1 MIYKRGDSMAGTQ
14 FTGGK
19 CKGTGQAKAMLRH
32 DDKEMREVSEHSNAD
47 IDKTKT
53 KQNFSIKGLSY
64 EEKCKFYDER
74 IRALDNSTN
83 TNKRK
88 DRVTMQSM
96 IVYVPIGLSD
106 ADVVKWCHRAS
117 EILEKKYGAE
127 NHIDSDVHL
136 DERHMYY
143 DPEQDAEVMSRVHM
157 HCNYIP
163 EVNGKLNGKA
173 FSSRRNI
180 MDVNRQL
187 DIMSKIEFNVSY
199 MTGKGKHPSKSVE
212 VLKNASNGSYAK
224 VREEAEVL
232 LEANQKWSENLKASE
247 EALKTQVINNMRS
260 KREMQEREEA
270 LKAFESDL
278 QAFREDLQQ
287 QVDNFTL
294 EREKWLKT
302 KNTALEDEKKQ
313 LREQYEMYCN
323 TLQQKLSLEYRRSS
337 GRPLPQGIKDM
348 IEQSKEDF
356 MNDFSVN
363 L

>member
-1 MIYKRGDSMAGTQ
+1 MAGTQ

-19 CKGTGQAKAMLRH
+19 CKGAGQAKAMLRH
-32 DDKEMREVSEHSNAD
+32 DDKEMRKVSEHSNAD
-47 IDKTKT
+47 IDKTRT

-74 IRALDNSTN
+74 IRSLDDSTN

-96 IVYVPIGLSD
+96 IVYVPAGLSD
-106 ADVVKWCHRAS
+106 ADVVKWCRRAS

-136 DERHMYY
+136 DERHIYY

-163 EVNGKLNGKA
+163 EVDGKLNGKA

-180 MDVNRQL
+180 MDINRQL
-187 DIMSKIEFNVSY
+187 DNMSRIEFNVSY
-199 MTGKGKHPSKSVE
+199 MTGEGKHPSKSVE
-212 VLKNASNGSYAK
+212 VLKNASNASYEQ
-224 VREEAEVL
+224 VRDEAEVL
-232 LEANQKWSENLKASE
+232 LAANQKWSENLKASE
-247 EALKTQVINNMRS
+247 EALK
-260 KREMQEREEA
+260 
-270 LKAFESDL
+270 AFESDL
-278 QAFREDLQQ
+278 QAQEDALKAQEADLRKQ
-287 QVDNFTL
+287 MENFTIMKQ
-294 EREKWLKT
+294 KWLDEA
-302 KNTALEDEKKQ
+302 NTALEAEKKQ

-337 GRPLPQGIKDM
+337 GRPLPQGVKDM
-348 IEQSKEDF
+348 IEQSEEDF
-356 MNDFSVN
+356 MNDFS

>member
-1 MIYKRGDSMAGTQ
+1 MAGTQ
-14 FTGGK
+14 FSGGK
-19 CKGTGQAKAMLRH
+19 CKGAGEAKAILRH
-32 DDKEMREVSEHSNAD
+32 DDKEMRKVSEHSNAD
-47 IDKTKT
+47 IDKK
-53 KQNFSIKGLSY
+53 KIDQNFSIKGLSY
-64 EEKCKFYDER
+64 TEKCKFYDER
-74 IRALDNSTN
+74 IRSLDDSTN

-96 IVYVPIGLSD
+96 IVYVPAGLSD
-106 ADVVKWCHRAS
+106 ADIVKWCRRAS
-117 EILEKKYGAE
+117 DILEQKYGAE

-136 DERHMYY
+136 DERHIYY

-163 EVNGKLNGKA
+163 EVDGKLNGKA

-180 MDVNRQL
+180 MDINRQL
-187 DIMSKIEFNVSY
+187 DNMSRIEFNVSY

-348 IEQSKEDF
+348 IEQSKEDS

>member
-1 MIYKRGDSMAGTQ
+1 MAGTQ

-19 CKGTGQAKAMLRH
+19 FKGAGQAKAMLRH
-32 DDKEMREVSEHSNAD
+32 DDKEMRKVSEHSNAD
-47 IDKTKT
+47 IDKTRT

-64 EEKCKFYDER
+64 TEKCKFYDER
-74 IRALDNSTN
+74 IRSLDNSTN

-96 IVYVPIGLSD
+96 IVYVPAGLSD
-106 ADVVKWCHRAS
+106 ADVVKWCRRAS
-117 EILEKKYGAE
+117 DILEQKYGAE

-136 DERHMYY
+136 DERHIYY

-163 EVNGKLNGKA
+163 EVDGKLNGKA
-173 FSSRRNI
+173 FASRRNI
-180 MDVNRQL
+180 MDINRQL
-187 DIMSKIEFNVSY
+187 DNMSRIEFNVSY

-212 VLKNASNGSYAK
+212 VLKNASNESYAK

-232 LEANQKWSENLKASE
+232 LAANQKWSENLKASE
-247 EALKTQVINNMRS
+247 EALK
-260 KREMQEREEA
+260 
-270 LKAFESDL
+270 AFESDL
-278 QAFREDLQQ
+278 KAFRDDLQR

-313 LREQYEMYCN
+313 LREQYEMYFN
-323 TLQQKLSLEYRRSS
+323 ALQQKLSLEYRRSS

-348 IEQSKEDF
+348 MKQSREDF
-356 MNDFSVN
+356 MNDFS